1 MHKINEGRLPIFL
14 NISQAMADRYGSY
27 VASSWIVFVG
37 VVASETLVEEKICAG
52 AAAAAAAA
60 AAASTVSTA
69 AAAAAA
75 AAAVSAGNHLPDGKT
90 PRP

>member
-60 AAASTVSTA
+60 STVST

>member
-52 AAAAAAAA
+52 AAAAAA
-60 AAASTVSTA
+60 STVST

>member
-60 AAASTVSTA
+60 ASTVSTA